1 MVWVFITLF
10 CKFPVWRT
18 EKTVV
23 RYMYDSTSHPLCKG
37 AMFSKFEIITYS
49 TGHHEV
55 CFLKY
60 IHDDLDLVTSILSLS
75 DLRTIFSVT

>member
-1 MVWVFITLF
+1 MFITLF
-10 CKFPVWRT
+10 CKLPVWRT

-37 AMFSKFEIITYS
+37 AKFSEFEIITYS

-55 CFLKY
+55 VVLKN
-60 IHDDLDLVTSILSLS
+60 IHNDLDLVTSILSLS
-75 DLRTIFSVT
+75 DLRTILSVT